1 VRAIGLTDDTDDG
14 KTEET
19 DKAREGNWNSPTYSL
34 SSTPELGAAAGA
46 GRSGGHAEQRNAVI
60 SHLLCPGETELEI
73 GGPGAVR
80 VELAA
85 SHPRIG
91 KQALHLQCKTL

>member
-1 VRAIGLTDDTDDG
+1 MEIGGPGAERVELAASHPRIG
-14 KTEET
+14 K
-19 DKAREGNWNSPTYSL
+19 
-34 SSTPELGAAAGA
+34 
-46 GRSGGHAEQRNAVI
+46 QAVI
-60 SHLLCPGETELEI
+60 RLLRPGETELEI

-91 KQALHLQCKTL
+91 KQALHLSTEKTDCRGFSIIYGFPLSQSR

>member
-1 VRAIGLTDDTDDG
+1 M
-14 KTEET
+14 EET
-19 DKAREGNWNSPTYSL
+19 DEARDCNWNSPQKSIRRGGRGRAAQED
-34 SSTPELGAAAGA
+34 TPGQ
-46 GRSGGHAEQRNAVI
+46 QRNAAI
-60 SHLLCPGETELEI
+60 PPLLRPGETELET

-91 KQALHLQCKTL
+91 KQALQPSKHITLSCSPSIFLFLLLLV